1 MGLFTNK
8 QVYATKWTVKESYE
22 ISAEDQA
29 LFIDAE
35 VVPSEYG
42 MSVKFNMVGGGC
54 CYIPCDTESVMR
66 IGDKYA
72 PHELEVVILQR
83 LGDAD
88 IERIRPKKA

>member
-8 QVYATKWTVKESYE
+8 QLYATKWTVKEAYE

-29 LFIDAE
+29 LFSDAE
-35 VVPSEYG
+35 VVPSEFG
-42 MSVKFNMVGGGC
+42 MSVKFNMFGGGC

-66 IGDKYA
+66 VGDRYL
-72 PHELEVVILQR
+72 PNQLEVVILQR

-88 IERIRPKKA
+88 IERIRPKAK

>member
-29 LFIDAE
+29 LVIDAE
-35 VVPSEYG
+35 VVSSEYG